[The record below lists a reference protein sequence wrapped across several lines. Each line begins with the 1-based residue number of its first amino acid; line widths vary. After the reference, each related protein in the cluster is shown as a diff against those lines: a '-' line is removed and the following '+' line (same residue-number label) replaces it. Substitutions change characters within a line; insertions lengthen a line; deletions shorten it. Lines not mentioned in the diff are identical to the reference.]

1 MKINPTLG
9 NGKYKLIACGGKNE
23 ERGKFYALAIL
34 PNPDGLAREIGEYLP
49 ESESITS
56 INDDTDF
63 AIYFTNID
71 AIDVVIDRLEKVKSY
86 IIEDMKDVQ

>member
-9 NGKYKLIACGGKNE
+9 NGKYKVIACGGENE
-23 ERGKFYALAIL
+23 ERGKFHALAIL
-34 PNPDGLAREIGEYLP
+34 PNSDGLPRVIGEYLP
-49 ESESITS
+49 ESESIIS

-63 AIYFTNID
+63 AIYFTNIE

-86 IIEDMKDVQ
+86 ILNGNK